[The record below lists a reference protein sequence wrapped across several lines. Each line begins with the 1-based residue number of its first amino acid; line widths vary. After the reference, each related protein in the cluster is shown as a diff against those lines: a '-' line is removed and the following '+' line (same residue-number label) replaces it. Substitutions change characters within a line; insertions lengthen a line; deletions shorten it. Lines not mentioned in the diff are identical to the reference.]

1 MPPKK
6 KIKLKLDTNCS
17 PADPQ
22 PSTDPQSSAETDD
35 RAARREARLAA
46 RRSAREDFDPPFDIN
61 DEDKT
66 EGDED
71 KDEDDIDQE
80 NRDTDEGSE
89 PESDIQA
96 STRTNTFLNTG
107 FKTAEGQLVAQENPG
122 NIPDPTHLAILA
134 RGNQDIPED
143 QDAPAE
149 SVELA
154 E

>member
-22 PSTDPQSSAETDD
+22 PSTETDD
-35 RAARREARLAA
+35 RAA
-46 RRSAREDFDPPFDIN
+46 RRSAREDFNPPFDIK

-66 EGDED
+66 KENED

-96 STRTNTFLNTG
+96 STRSNTFLNTG
-107 FKTAEGQLVAQENPG
+107 FKTAEGQLVAQENPR
-122 NIPDPTHLAILA
+122 NIPDPTHLVVLA
-134 RGNQDIPED
+134 RGNQDSLAD

-149 SVELA
+149 FVELA